1 MEILEEIINTLP
13 SSPVPVRNVSVG
25 VHWTAVC
32 SAGCGLA
39 STLTS
44 ENLPY
49 ANLSDVGRLHENSAQ
64 QLARWVLS
72 ENHYES
78 SVGMAALNSLVRPDP
93 ADLVEL
99 NAYNWIFANCPGKD
113 VAIVGH
119 FNFVDDV
126 RKTARNLWVLEKN
139 PRPGDISAEYSAE
152 YLGKAEII
160 AITGSAFV
168 NHSMGDV
175 LSMCN
180 PHAVIMILGPSTPLS
195 PVLFDHNVSIL
206 SGSHVVDEAGCLLT
220 VQQGGGYSQLWGVKR
235 VTLFRKGFK
244 A

>member
-1 MEILEEIINTLP
+1 MDILEEILTTLP
-13 SSPVPVRNVSVG
+13 PNPVPVRNVTVG
-25 VHWTAVC
+25 IHWTAVC
-32 SAGCGLA
+32 SAFCGLA

-49 ANLSDVGRLHENSAQ
+49 ANIGEVGTLHLKPAQ
-64 QLARWVLS
+64 ELARLVLS

-78 SVGMAALNSLVRPDP
+78 SVGMAALNSLIQPKPEDCM
-93 ADLVEL
+93 EL
-99 NAYNWIFANCPGKD
+99 NAYDWLFSNCPGKD

-119 FNFVDDV
+119 FNFVDQV
-126 RKTARNLWVLEKN
+126 RILARNLWVLEKN
-139 PRPGDISAEYSAE
+139 PRPGDIPAEYSAE

-168 NHSMGDV
+168 NHSMSDV
-175 LSMCN
+175 LAMCN
-180 PHAVIMILGPSTPLS
+180 PKATIMILGPSTPLS

-206 SGSHVVDEAGCLLT
+206 SGARVVDETGALLT
-220 VQQGGGYSQLWGVKR
+220 IQQGGGFSQVWGVKR
-235 VTLFRKGFK
+235 VTLFRKGIR